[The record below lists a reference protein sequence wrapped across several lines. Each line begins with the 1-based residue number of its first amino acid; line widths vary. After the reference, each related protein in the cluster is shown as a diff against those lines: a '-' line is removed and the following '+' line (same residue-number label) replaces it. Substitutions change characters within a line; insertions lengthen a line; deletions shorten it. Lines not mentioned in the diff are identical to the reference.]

1 MYSRS
6 LGIFNEQKASSGI
19 ESFNKSLREQYK
31 RKSLPV
37 AEVETEETGPNRI
50 QSPDTEKSTIEKAS
64 ELLSGIGKGI
74 DFDTLIIIGIILIL
88 ITQTDTPDLI
98 LVGALASV
106 IF

>member
-6 LGIFNEQKASSGI
+6 LGIFNEQKTSSGI

-37 AEVETEETGPNRI
+37 AEATVEEEALTTLP
-50 QSPDTEKSTIEKAS
+50 SPEQKESIIENAS
-64 ELLSGIGKGI
+64 EILSGIGKGI
-74 DFDTLIIIGIILIL
+74 DFDTLLIIGIILVL
-88 ITQTDTPDLI
+88 ITQADNPDLI